1 VVCGV
6 VSAVVARVVEVTA
19 DQLACR
25 LREQT
30 AVEGFPGRP
39 MDLPPALTSS
49 PLLRGNVLATRVDGT
64 GRLVI
69 TIDSSTLRPTN
80 VGQRLTLRPRSVDP
94 RQLRGGRQE
103 LHRRYAARR
112 SWLSGGAAP
121 TPRRREVP
129 LDVVVAA
136 AE

>member
-1 VVCGV
+1 
-6 VSAVVARVVEVTA
+6 
-19 DQLACR
+19 
-25 LREQT
+25 
-30 AVEGFPGRP
+30 
-39 MDLPPALTSS
+39 MDLPSALSSS
-49 PLLRGNVLATRVDGT
+49 PLVRGEVAATRVDGT

-69 TIDSSTLRPTN
+69 TIDCSTVRPAN

-94 RQLRGGRQE
+94 RQQRGGRHE

-121 TPRRREVP
+121 TPRRRDVP

-136 AE
+136 AD